1 MKRAALAVVA
11 AAIAAASSQAGVA
24 QTPGAAPAAQAPA
37 AAAPSVYVQ
46 EAVLGA
52 GPRGQPN
59 QRATRACTVTALLR
73 QYCGT
78 AASCDLGS
86 AAAANQP
93 SFFSARRADIAQICN
108 LPLSEATEL
117 RVTYRCRYGSAF
129 DGTVIQ
135 EARSIALEDSGSPLG
150 RAAFRI
156 LMACH

>member
-1 MKRAALAVVA
+1 MKRAALGVAAA
-11 AAIAAASSQAGVA
+11 AAIAASSAQTCIA
-24 QTPGAAPAAQAPA
+24 QTPGAATAAPA
-37 AAAPSVYVQ
+37 AAAPSVYIQ

-52 GPRGQPN
+52 APRGQPN
-59 QRATRACTVTALLR
+59 QRATRSCTVTALLR

-86 AAAANQP
+86 AAAANQQA
-93 SFFSARRADIAQICN
+93 FFPARRADIAQICN

-117 RVTYRCRYGSAF
+117 RVIYRCRYGSAF

-135 EARSIALEDSGSPLG
+135 EGRSIALEDSGAPLG

-156 LMACH
+156 VMACH

>member
-1 MKRAALAVVA
+1 MKRTALVLLAAM
-11 AAIAAASSQAGVA
+11 IAASWSETGDA
-24 QTPGAAPAAQAPA
+24 QTAGAPPPPA
-37 AAAPSVYVQ
+37 AAPPSVYVQ

-52 GPRGQPN
+52 APRAQPN
-59 QRATRACTVTALLR
+59 QRATRSCTITALVR

-86 AAAANQP
+86 AAAASQQA
-93 SFFSARRADIAQICN
+93 FFPARRADIAQICN

-135 EARSIALEDSGSPLG
+135 EGRSIALEDTGAALG

-156 LMACH
+156 VMACH